1 MGGSDTPLPPLWGL
15 LQHCPALV
23 LTPWWDSSITSCN
36 LSYHLCCRQWGAV
49 LHGVPR
55 SQQGRGLSV
64 NALLFPLHSR
74 YPIPGVLPQPSL
86 LWEMRWDEGS
96 KEEELSPVRMLQAAA

>member
-1 MGGSDTPLPPLWGL
+1 M
-15 LQHCPALV
+15 
-23 LTPWWDSSITSCN
+23 
-36 LSYHLCCRQWGAV
+36 
-49 LHGVPR
+49 
-55 SQQGRGLSV
+55 

-96 KEEELSPVRMLQAAA
+96 KEEELSPVRMLPAAA